1 MGTVGDPRFRGVNFV
16 KVRGA
21 RGLTAHHRSYVEAQ
35 LAMHHDPSRRGK
47 NARRMD
53 HDHLPH
59 RAWDASPTRE
69 RDTRFLLVMEQICCR
84 PGAGKFLPRLMREQP
99 RIHPAR
105 LLPALPVPET
115 RWVVGV
121 RGRAPGVGLQ
131 NSGIQHR
138 VRSTFMQLTGWCF
151 HRDIVVEVWDSVMW
165 LFVCGVEEAR
175 PGLCA
180 VGRFRR
186 GGLPHELCNLHSTE
200 WISSI

>member
-59 RAWDASPTRE
+59 RAWDASPTRK
-69 RDTRFLLVMEQICCR
+69 RDTRFFLVMEQICCR

-99 RIHPAR
+99 RIHPAPSPPR
-105 LLPALPVPET
+105 P
-115 RWVVGV
+115 
-121 RGRAPGVGLQ
+121 
-131 NSGIQHR
+131 S
-138 VRSTFMQLTGWCF
+138 
-151 HRDIVVEVWDSVMW
+151 
-165 LFVCGVEEAR
+165 R
-175 PGLCA
+175 PGDE
-180 VGRFRR
+180 VGGGGPGKGPRSGALKFRYSASRTQYFHAAYRLVFSPRHCRR
-186 GGLPHELCNLHSTE
+186 GLGFCHVVVCVWGGRGQVRFMCCRHV
-200 WISSI
+200 SSWWTSS